1 MRTPH
6 LLLGSLVVF
15 LIGAVSCATTFA
27 TAPLSTPARWS
38 ERLLASARVESILR
52 RWDISSKYE
61 TPEGFEH
68 PQYIARIEGYLR
80 QQCAVD
86 LSTRDMTDIAVQMGV
101 SPDRLFGATGFFE
114 RTTVVISNRLTV
126 AGHLKVLSHEAG
138 HVFQPRP
145 ILAYDEAEVFA
156 ELVSYR
162 LLTLMDAGHEQN
174 TIRYLSDY
182 PAGMNAVEARWLS
195 EVERIAQ
202 GLGRV
207 VRSPS
212 SLSSRTCLVRSTG
225 TGTPRGEESIP
236 WPFRPYALF
245 R

>member
-6 LLLGSLVVF
+6 LLLGSLVIF
-15 LIGAVSCATTFA
+15 LIGAVSCATTLA
-27 TAPLSTPARWS
+27 TTAPALSSPARWS

-52 RWDISSKYE
+52 RWDINSKYE

-68 PQYIARIEGYLR
+68 PQYIARLEGYLR

-86 LSTRDMTDIAVQMGV
+86 LITGDMTDIAVQMGV

-114 RTTVVISNRLTV
+114 HTTVVISDRLTT
-126 AGHLKVLSHEAG
+126 AGHLKVLTHEAG
-138 HVFQPRP
+138 HVFQPRS

-162 LLTLMDAGHEQN
+162 LLTLVDAGHERN

-207 VRSPS
+207 VRPS
-212 SLSSRTCLVRSTG
+212 VSLVPRTCLVRSTG
-225 TGTPRGEESIP
+225 TGAPRNEESIP
-236 WPFRPYALF
+236 
-245 R
+245 